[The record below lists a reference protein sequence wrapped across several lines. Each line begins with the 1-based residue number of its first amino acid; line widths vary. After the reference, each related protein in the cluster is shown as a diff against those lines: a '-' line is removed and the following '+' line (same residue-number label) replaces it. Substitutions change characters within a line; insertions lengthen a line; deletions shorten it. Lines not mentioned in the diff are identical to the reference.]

1 MSAPRLEVDLTLVEA
16 NARSL
21 VTRLAP
27 RGIGVTAV
35 TKALLGSETLARAVL
50 AAGVTGLGDAR
61 VANVARLRAG
71 GLDAPITLIRSS
83 MPSEVAAVVA
93 TCDTSLETE
102 PTVLAALS
110 VAALAAGRVHGVV
123 LMVELGDLRE
133 GILGADLEGI
143 ARLVLDLEGLELH
156 GIGTNLACRSGVV
169 PDERNMAE
177 LSAHAAAV
185 EARLGVHLRTVSG
198 GSSANLGW
206 ALAAAEVGRVDDL
219 RIGEAILLGRDPTD
233 RRPIAGLRTDAIAIV
248 AEVIESKVKPSVPW
262 GDRGESAFGIP
273 AATTHRGDIVQ
284 TILAIGRQDV
294 DVDDLTAPPGVTIL
308 AASSDHLVVETLG
321 LLAPGAELSFRPGYA
336 ALLRAATSPFV
347 HLDLV
352 GAATS

>member
-21 VTRLAP
+21 VTRLAL

-35 TKALLGSETLARAVL
+35 TKALLGSPALARAVL
-50 AAGVTGLGDAR
+50 AAGVVGLGDAR
-61 VANVARLRAG
+61 VANVARLRADG
-71 GLDAPITLIRSS
+71 VGAPIALVRSS
-83 MPSEVAAVVA
+83 MPSEVAEVVA

-133 GILGADLEGI
+133 GILGPDLEGI
-143 ARLVLDLEGLELH
+143 ARFVLDLDGLELH

-177 LSAHAAAV
+177 LSAHAASV
-185 EARLGVHLRTVSG
+185 EAHLGVHLGTVSG

-206 ALAAAEVGRVDDL
+206 ALAAADVGRVDDL
-219 RIGEAILLGRDPTD
+219 RLGEAILLGCDPTD
-233 RRPIAGLRTDAIAIV
+233 RTPIAGLRADAIAVV

-262 GDRGESAFGIP
+262 GDRGEAAFGTP
-273 AATTHRGDIVQ
+273 EATADRGDIVQ

-294 DVDDLTAPPGVTIL
+294 DVDDLAAPPGVTIL
-308 AASSDHLVVETLG
+308 AASSDHLVVETPA
-321 LLAPGAELSFRPGYA
+321 LLRPGAEISFRPGYA
-336 ALLRAATSPFV
+336 AVLRAATSPFV
-347 HLDLV
+347 ELCLV
-352 GAATS
+352 GPSAS